1 MNLTSTHPFWSVN
14 NGLPANYPS
23 LQRDVSCDAVVIGG
37 GITGALVA
45 VHLVEAGVKTL
56 LIDKRD
62 IGTGST
68 SASTALLQYEID
80 VPLRELI
87 QKVGPAAATR
97 SYQLCR
103 ESIGKLERLAARLK
117 IDCGFERKPSLFLAR
132 HQREISELREEFQLR
147 RKMGLELE
155 FYDAAAIQKRFP
167 FSRPAALF
175 SQDGGQV
182 DPHRLTH
189 GLLAAG
195 KRAGLEVC
203 DRTEMKRLEQ
213 IRRGVRISTHNGYK
227 ITARRAVI
235 AAGFESKA
243 LLKGEAGTLKSTYAL
258 ISEPLPKIA
267 EWHRQC
273 LIWDSGSPYLY
284 LRTTTEGRV
293 IVGGEDEDFVNA
305 KRRDA
310 LISQKT
316 RTLVKKFGRLFPDVS
331 LEVAFAWAGTFGET
345 KDGLA
350 YIGVHRK
357 FPHTYFA
364 LGYGGNGITFSLI
377 AAEIIRDGFLGRKNH
392 DASIFRFGR

>member
-1 MNLTSTHPFWSVN
+1 MNLTSSHPFWSVN
-14 NGLPANYPS
+14 NGLPADYPS

-37 GITGALVA
+37 GITGALA
-45 VHLVEAGVKTL
+45 AIHLVEAGVKTL

-87 QKVGPAAATR
+87 KKVGPVAASR

-103 ESIGKLERLAARLK
+103 EAIGKLERLAARLK
-117 IDCGFERKPSLFLAR
+117 INCGFERKPSLFLAR
-132 HQREISELREEFQLR
+132 HKSEIPDLREEFQLR
-147 RKMGLELE
+147 RKMGIELE
-155 FYDAAAIQKRFP
+155 FFDAAAIQKRFS
-167 FSRPAALF
+167 FTRPAALF
-175 SQDGGQV
+175 SKDGGQV

-195 KRAGLEVC
+195 QCAGLEVC
-203 DRTEMKRLEQ
+203 DRTEMAEMEQ
-213 IRRGVRISTHNGYK
+213 TRRGVRITTKNGFQ

-235 AAGFESKA
+235 AAGFEAKE
-243 LLKGEAGTLKSTYAL
+243 LLRGEAGTLKSTYAL
-258 ISEPLPKIA
+258 ISEPLPKMSG
-267 EWHRQC
+267 WHKQC
-273 LIWDSGSPYLY
+273 LIWESGSPYLY
-284 LRTTTEGRV
+284 LRTTIEGRV

-310 LISQKT
+310 LISEKT
-316 RTLVKKFGRLFPDVS
+316 RALVKKFGRLFPDQP
-331 LEVAFAWAGTFGET
+331 LEVAYAWAGTFGET

-350 YIGVHRK
+350 YIGIHPR
-357 FPHTYFA
+357 FPHACFA

-377 AAEIIRDGFLGRKNH
+377 AAEIIRDGLLGKKNPNAH
-392 DASIFRFGR
+392 IFRFGR